1 MVSNEEVRIL
11 TWLHKRAR
19 GKNAGEVRVRDP
31 DSLDAAPSIK
41 QSYYQGAPIPF
52 PIIMGREYGKTV
64 R

>member
-11 TWLHKRAR
+11 TLLHKRAL
-19 GKNAGEVRVRDP
+19 GKKQERYGIKNP

-41 QSYYQGAPIPF
+41 HSYYQGAPIPF
-52 PIIMGREYGKTV
+52 PIIVGREYGKTV